1 MVKIKNHDSSC
12 HLACMKLQYGRT
24 IIFRLAS
31 HDSVNSD
38 AFHIIRNLN
47 VLLRILLF
55 CSIVLTDLK
64 GYYIRYYTKFNELNT
79 QCLAEIIITLETT
92 ISFKSVNLL
101 QANLMNSIKIQIK
114 NNNTL
119 KQRVMSMPYDIY
131 GRPQLQLMK
140 EFKKDHGVLL
150 ICKNVWCGDD
160 NHNLMTC
167 ASGLAS
173 SQYIVLRC

>member
-24 IIFRLAS
+24 IILRLAS

-92 ISFKSVNLL
+92 ISFRSVNLL
-101 QANLMNSIKIQIK
+101 QANLNELNKNPNK
-114 NNNTL
+114 NNNML
-119 KQRVMSMPYDIY
+119 QQRVMSMPYDIY
-131 GRPQLQLMK
+131 GRLQLQLMK
-140 EFKKDHGVLL
+140 ELKKYHGGLL
-150 ICKNVWCGDD
+150 HMQKYVV
-160 NHNLMTC
+160 
-167 ASGLAS
+167 
-173 SQYIVLRC
+173 Q